1 MYLIPSTHRDQ
12 PSIYQSLSIYQLPE
26 LTMAEPA
33 KAIHATLIH
42 SLSPTHLEIL
52 PNALITV
59 SSSGTILTLQPNIPP
74 SDIPTAL
81 AEQNIQH
88 IPLISLSPGQFLIP
102 GFVDTHNHAPQWM
115 QRGLGQGMHILDWL
129 DGITFPNEA
138 KFGDPCHAE
147 KVYERLVEGML
158 RQGVTTASYYGSL
171 HGEATRVLASTCL
184 KKGQRA
190 LIGKCNMDRNSPSFY
205 CEASAEESISA
216 TRACIEH
223 IRTVD
228 PEGSLI
234 RPVLTPRFAISCSAE
249 LLQSLGDLARED
261 DSLAIQTHFNEAS
274 QEIDATLSLFPDFA
288 NEADLYSSFGL
299 LTPKSILAHCTIMT
313 EHEMQ
318 KLREL
323 GCGVAHCPTANMTVG
338 GGFMAAPVK
347 EFLRRGIKVGLGTDS
362 GGGYSSSMVNAMR
375 HALVTSYARDAL
387 YPKFE
392 NASKDASEE
401 GSGGEALSLE
411 EVFYMA
417 TRGGAKVV
425 GFEEQVGGFAAGM
438 EFDALVVDLRDE
450 RGGVN
455 VPLDEDGDTP
465 ARMLEKFVMTGDDRN
480 IARVYV
486 RGRVVHGGE

>member
-1 MYLIPSTHRDQ
+1 
-12 PSIYQSLSIYQLPE
+12 
-26 LTMAEPA
+26 MAEPA

-52 PNALITV
+52 PNALLTI
-59 SSSGTILTLQPNIPP
+59 SSSGTILSLQPNVPL
-74 SDIPTAL
+74 SDVPNIL
-81 AEQNIQH
+81 AQQNIQH
-88 IPLISLSPGQFLIP
+88 IPLAGLSHGQFLIP
-102 GFVDTHNHAPQWM
+102 GFIDTHNHAPQWM

-138 KFGDPCHAE
+138 KFADPAHAE
-147 KVYERLVEGML
+147 TVYEKLVRGML

-184 KKGQRA
+184 RAGQRA

-205 CEASAEESISA
+205 CEASAEESVAA
-216 TRACIEH
+216 TRECIRH
-223 IRTVD
+223 IKSID
-228 PEGSLI
+228 PAGDCI
-234 RPVLTPRFAISCSAE
+234 RPVLTPRFAISCTGE
-249 LLQSLGDLARED
+249 LLKSLGDMARED
-261 DSLAIQTHFNEAS
+261 DSLAIQTHFNEAA
-274 QEIDATLSLFPDFA
+274 QEINATLSLFPDFS

-299 LTPKSILAHCTIMT
+299 LTRRSILAHCTIMT
-313 EHEMQ
+313 EYEVQ

-323 GCGVAHCPTANMTVG
+323 GCGIAHCPTANMTVG

-347 EFLRRGIKVGLGTDS
+347 EFLRRGMSVGLGTDS

-387 YPKFE
+387 YP
-392 NASKDASEE
+392 NSKKA
-401 GSGGEALSLE
+401 GEALSLE

-425 GFEEQVGGFAAGM
+425 GFEERVGRFGVGL

-455 VPLDEDGDTP
+455 VPLDGGDAP
-465 ARMLEKFVMTGDDRN
+465 ERMLEKFVMTGDDRN

-486 RGRVVHGGE
+486 KGRVVHGEE